1 MNGSANTDEAKA
13 GGSAPGIAIF
23 VFGRK
28 EYAYAAQH
36 LALSLREHSPGVPI
50 HLWASD
56 GMPVDPS
63 FYTEVHRLDPIWH
76 SEGPGTMK
84 LHVHD
89 ILPVGDWLYMDADT
103 ICIADIRPAL
113 ERLKAHD
120 FALDVRGTGK
130 EGDSIP
136 YTPWATHATIK
147 RVAGLPDDA
156 TYFGVQSSWMWIRKG
171 SPTAMKVFGSAK
183 SMGFDT
189 QDLKEQ
195 WGGSIPDELCIS
207 AALSKL
213 NMTPHSEN
221 LSFYGTRG
229 AYRTFTDVR
238 NAHPLACLYGD
249 TRKHRLVASSWIDQ
263 YDRYIRA
270 MYRDRGRRMGMDIH
284 AIMRNKH
291 VTR

>member
-1 MNGSANTDEAKA
+1 MNGTAHNEDANA
-13 GGSAPGIAIF
+13 GGTTPGIAIF

-36 LALSLREHSPGVPI
+36 LALSLKEHSPDVPV
-50 HLWASD
+50 HLWAGE

-63 FYTEVHRLDPIWH
+63 YYTEVHELDPDWYAN
-76 SEGPGTMK
+76 GPGELKMNIYT
-84 LHVHD
+84 
-89 ILPVGDWLYMDADT
+89 ILPKGAWLYLDADML
-103 ICIADIRPAL
+103 CLSDIRPAL

-120 FALDVRGTGK
+120 FALDVRGSGK

-136 YTPWATHATIK
+136 YTPWATTATIK
-147 RVAGLPDDA
+147 RVYGLPDNA
-156 TYFGVQSSWMWIRKG
+156 TYFGVQTSWMWLRVENSTCERI
-171 SPTAMKVFGSAK
+171 
-183 SMGFDT
+183 FDT
-189 QDLKEQ
+189 VDTEAFKTTDLKEQ

-213 NMTPHSEN
+213 NYTPHSEN

-229 AYRTFTDVR
+229 AYPTFTAVR

-249 TRKHRLVASSWIDQ
+249 TRKHRLVASSWLDQ
-263 YDRYIRA
+263 YDRYIRK
-270 MYRDRGRRMGMDIH
+270 MYADRGRRMGMDIH